1 MKKSL
6 DHRINSD
13 HIYVVVD
20 SHSQKNRQ
28 KARIYNAMLRCSA
41 RHCLQRVEDAGLPC
55 TEMHPVRVRGGLA
68 SRRSFGGLMGF
79 YLFAYLSI

>member
-1 MKKSL
+1 
-6 DHRINSD
+6 
-13 HIYVVVD
+13 
-20 SHSQKNRQ
+20 
-28 KARIYNAMLRCSA
+28 MLRCSA